1 MRTVGA
7 EQNYDAIVV
16 GARAAG
22 AATGMLLA
30 RAGWRVLLVD
40 RSQYGA
46 DTLSTHALMRGGVM
60 QLQRW
65 GLLGEIRDAGTPAV
79 RRTNFHYG
87 DHVVPIGIR
96 ELHGVDALYAPR
108 RTVLDS
114 ILVDA
119 AWDAGVEI
127 VYGARVTG
135 LRRAADGRVGG
146 IAVET
151 EGAEAIAD
159 ARIVIGADGAG
170 SKIARLVEAPN
181 GYARRDAGALIYNYF
196 SGLTDDLYDF
206 FFVPGTAAGVIP
218 TNDGLANVF
227 VGLPPARLAVE
238 GRRDGVD
245 AVFRA
250 VLREAAPEIA
260 AMLDGVAPETRFRSF
275 AGLPGHLRRA
285 RGPGWA
291 LVGDAGYFK
300 DPITAHGLTDAL
312 RDAELLTRS
321 LLHTGDAAAYEATRD
336 LLSRPFL
343 DLTTTIASFE
353 WDLTELASLHRALK
367 VATDEE
373 TSVLAAFDANS
384 VAA

>member
-1 MRTVGA
+1 MRTVGSEA
-7 EQNYDAIVV
+7 EYDAIVV

-30 RAGWRVLLVD
+30 RAGRRVLLVD
-40 RSQYGA
+40 RAQYGA
-46 DTLSTHALMRGGVM
+46 DTLSTHALMRGAVM
-60 QLQRW
+60 QLKRW
-65 GLLGEIRDAGTPAV
+65 GLLDEIRNAATPAI
-79 RRTNFHYG
+79 RRSNFHYG
-87 DHVVPIGIR
+87 DHVVPVEISDV
-96 ELHGVDALYAPR
+96 HGVDALYAPR

-127 VYGARVTG
+127 VYGLTVTDV
-135 LRRAADGRVGG
+135 RRTADGRVRG
-146 IAVET
+146 IAAET
-151 EGAEAIAD
+151 SDGEAIAD
-159 ARIVIGADGAG
+159 AEIVIGADGAG

-181 GYARRDAGALIYNYF
+181 GYSRRNAGALVYGYF
-196 SGLTDDLYDF
+196 ADLTDDLYDF
-206 FFVPGTAAGVIP
+206 FFAPGAAAGVIP
-218 TNDGLANVF
+218 TNDRLANVF
-227 VGLPPARLAVE
+227 VGLPRARLAIE

-260 AMLDGVAPETRFRSF
+260 AALDGVAPRTRFRSF
-275 AGLPGHLRRA
+275 PGLPGHLRRA
-285 RGPGWA
+285 RGPGWT

-321 LLHTGDAAAYEATRD
+321 LLNTGDAAAYEATRD

-343 DLTTTIASFE
+343 DLTTTIASYE

-373 TSVLAAFDANS
+373 TSVLAALDAQR